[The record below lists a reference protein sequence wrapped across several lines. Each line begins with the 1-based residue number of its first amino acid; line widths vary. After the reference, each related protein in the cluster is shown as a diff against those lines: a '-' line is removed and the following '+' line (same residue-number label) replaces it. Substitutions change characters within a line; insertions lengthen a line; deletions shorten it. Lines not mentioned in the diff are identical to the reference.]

1 MRTPQF
7 TSMNNGKRQIIQLLN
22 RNVVANVTM
31 MRVVQ
36 IACYVASVVVLAFS
50 IWSLTHSE
58 LTGAQVVFG
67 LLLASCG
74 PLVFLGMGLVLPA
87 VTAAQDSQEE

>member
-22 RNVVANVTM
+22 RNVFANVTM

-36 IACYVASVVVLAFS
+36 IACYVASVVVLALS
-50 IWSLTHSE
+50 IWNLTHSE
-58 LTGAQVVFG
+58 LTAAQIVFG

-74 PLVFLGMGLVLPA
+74 PLVFLGMGLALPA
-87 VTAAQDSQEE
+87 VAATEDAEAE

>member
-7 TSMNNGKRQIIQLLN
+7 TSMNNGKRQIIELLN

-36 IACYVASVVVLAFS
+36 IACYIASVVVLAVS
-50 IWSLTHSE
+50 IWNLTHSE
-58 LTGAQVVFG
+58 LTAGRIIFG

-74 PLVFLGMGLVLPA
+74 PLVFLGMGLVLPVVIA
-87 VTAAQDSQEE
+87 TEDSREE